1 MSRLNLLN
9 FPVFIQANQFVI
21 PTQQHDYPEW
31 HRGREHYALWYL
43 SIEHPA
49 LVQYLEQLKQQF
61 SDLLLTPNTRQFHI
75 TLYICGF
82 SAEKKHWDDDF
93 VEHQFQRQLQAL
105 QHLQLQ
111 PFQLQIGGINSF
123 NSALFVDVQDHA
135 QQLCRIRQALSTA
148 GAEIAALQYHPHIT
162 LGLYQA
168 EHSTN
173 HILERIQ
180 NTAVQHF
187 DLNIRHL
194 NFGYYQAKT
203 LQGPLFSSYQ
213 FPLGAS

>member
-1 MSRLNLLN
+1 M
-9 FPVFIQANQFVI
+9 FIQANQYVI

-31 HRGREHYALWYL
+31 HRGRERYVLWYL
-43 SIEHPA
+43 AVQHPA
-49 LVQYLEQLKQQF
+49 LECYLQQLKQQF
-61 SDLLLTPNTRQFHI
+61 SDVLFRPNTRQFHI

-82 SAEKKHWDDDF
+82 YAAKKHWEDDF
-93 VEHQFQRQLQAL
+93 PESQFQQQVQAL
-105 QHLQLQ
+105 QQLQLE
-111 PFQLQIGGINSF
+111 PFQLKVGGINSF
-123 NSALFVDVQDHA
+123 DSALFVEVQDQS
-135 QQLCRIRQALSTA
+135 QQLARIRQALSVG

-162 LGLYQA
+162 LGLYQTA
-168 EHSTN
+168 CSTN
-173 HILERIQ
+173 LILQRIQ
-180 NTAVQHF
+180 NLPVQYF

>member
-1 MSRLNLLN
+1 M
-9 FPVFIQANQFVI
+9 FIQANQYVI

-31 HRGREHYALWYL
+31 HRGRARYVLWYL
-43 SIEHPA
+43 AVQHPA
-49 LVQYLEQLKQQF
+49 LECYLQQLKQQF
-61 SDLLLTPNTRQFHI
+61 SDVLFRPNTRQFHI

-82 SAEKKHWDDDF
+82 YAAKKHWEDDF
-93 VEHQFQRQLQAL
+93 PESQFQQQVQAL
-105 QHLQLQ
+105 QQLQLE
-111 PFQLQIGGINSF
+111 PFQLKVGGINCF
-123 NSALFVDVQDHA
+123 DSALFVEVQDQS
-135 QQLCRIRQALSTA
+135 QQLARIRQALSVG

>member
-1 MSRLNLLN
+1 M
-9 FPVFIQANQFVI
+9 FIQANQYVI

-31 HRGREHYALWYL
+31 HRGRERYVLWYL
-43 SIEHPA
+43 AVQHPA
-49 LVQYLEQLKQQF
+49 LECYLQQLKQQF
-61 SDLLLTPNTRQFHI
+61 SDVLFRPNTRQFHI

-82 SAEKKHWDDDF
+82 YAAKKHWEDDF
-93 VEHQFQRQLQAL
+93 LESQFQQQVQAL
-105 QHLQLQ
+105 QQLQLE
-111 PFQLQIGGINSF
+111 PFQLKVGGINSF
-123 NSALFVDVQDHA
+123 DSALFVEVQDQS
-135 QQLCRIRQALSTA
+135 QQLARIRQALSVG

-194 NFGYYQAKT
+194 NFGYYQSHT
-203 LQGPLFSSYQ
+203 LQGELFSTHQ
-213 FPLGAS
+213 FPVEHM

>member
-1 MSRLNLLN
+1 MNY
-9 FPVFIQANQFVI
+9 PVFIQANQYVI

-31 HRGREHYALWYL
+31 HRGRERYVLWYL
-43 SIEHPA
+43 AVQHPA
-49 LVQYLEQLKQQF
+49 LECYLQQLKQQF
-61 SDLLLTPNTRQFHI
+61 SDVLFRPNTRQFHI

-82 SAEKKHWDDDF
+82 YAAKKHWEDDF
-93 VEHQFQRQLQAL
+93 PESQFQQQVQAL
-105 QHLQLQ
+105 QQLQLE
-111 PFQLQIGGINSF
+111 PFQLKVGGINSF
-123 NSALFVDVQDHA
+123 DSALFVEVQDQS
-135 QQLCRIRQALSTA
+135 QQLARIRQALSVG

-162 LGLYQA
+162 LGLYQTA
-168 EHSTN
+168 CSTN
-173 HILERIQ
+173 LILQRIQ
-180 NTAVQHF
+180 NLPVQYF